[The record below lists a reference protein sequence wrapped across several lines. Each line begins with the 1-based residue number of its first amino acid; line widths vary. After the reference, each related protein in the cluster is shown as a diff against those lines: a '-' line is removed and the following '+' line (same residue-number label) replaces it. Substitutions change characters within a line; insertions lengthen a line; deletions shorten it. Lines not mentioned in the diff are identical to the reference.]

1 MVHAMTAN
9 PSDIQ
14 RLVGDIIRPGLV
26 ASVDLAADPPTCTVE
41 IGDMITGPLPFFTL
55 RAGRVRIWSPPGVGE
70 QVVLL
75 CPEGDTNSGIVL
87 PALFCDAFPPPSRS
101 PDLAMVAFDDG
112 SALSYDMA
120 AHHLVIALAG
130 GSAAIDAP
138 GGITING
145 NVAITGKLTASDDVM
160 AGGVSLK
167 SHKHG
172 SVQPGSG
179 QSGGPQ

>member
-1 MVHAMTAN
+1 MVHAMTAS

-26 ASVDLAADPPTCTVE
+26 ASVDLASDPPSCTVE
-41 IGDMITGPLPFFTL
+41 IGDMTTGPLPFSTV
-55 RAGRVRIWSPPGVGE
+55 RAGRMRIWSPPSVGE
-70 QVVLL
+70 QVSLL
-75 CPEGDTNSGIVL
+75 CPEGDTNAGIVM

-101 PDLAMVAFDDG
+101 PDVAMIAFDDG

-120 AHHLVIALAG
+120 AHHLAIALAG
-130 GSAAIDAP
+130 GTAAIDAP

-145 NVAITGKLTASDDVM
+145 DVTIQGALTASDDVK

-167 SHKHG
+167 GHKHSG
-172 SVQPGSG
+172 VQPGGG
-179 QSGGPQ
+179 QSGVPQ